1 MNQLALNI
9 LVAASLNLLLALAFY
24 PGYHTTR
31 FFNLAHA
38 FLPTCAAYTLYLAT
52 STLKLPL
59 LLGGVFGILA
69 AAAAALL
76 MEKGLFAPLRRHGLA
91 DWQLLAASLG
101 AYTVLVNVVSV
112 LFGDET
118 RTVGLAPTR
127 KEILGASI
135 SDVRLLTLVVAVL
148 GFGSMVAL
156 LQCTAVGRAI
166 RAVGSN
172 ATLAE
177 IMGVSRART
186 TAWAIGL
193 GGLCAGA
200 AGILAGL
207 DTDVTPGMGFRL
219 LLNGV
224 VAMILAGVGNVGGL
238 IGGALLLATGQHL
251 VAYLFD
257 SKWMDAVAF
266 VILIGFLIWKPR
278 GFSGRRLKKV
288 EV

>member
-1 MNQLALNI
+1 MSQLALNI
-9 LVAASLNLLLALAFY
+9 FVAASLNLLMAVSFY

-38 FLPTCAAYTLYLAT
+38 VLPTCAAYTLYLAT
-52 STLKLPL
+52 STLKLPP

-69 AAAAALL
+69 AAAVALL
-76 MEKGLFAPLRRHGLA
+76 MEKGLFAPLRRRRLA

-135 SDVRLLTLVVAVL
+135 SDVRLLTIVMAVL
-148 GFGSMVAL
+148 GFGCMVAL
-156 LQCTAVGRAI
+156 LQRTAVGRAI

-172 ATLAE
+172 AALAE
-177 IMGVSRART
+177 IIGVSPART
-186 TAWAIGL
+186 AAWAIGL
-193 GGLCAGA
+193 GGIYAGA
-200 AGILAGL
+200 GGMLVGL
-207 DTDVTPGMGFRL
+207 DTDMTPGMGFRL
-219 LLNGV
+219 LINGV
-224 VAMILAGVGNVGGL
+224 VAMILAGVGNAGGL
-238 IGGALLLATGQHL
+238 IGGALLLAAAQHL

-266 VILIGFLIWKPR
+266 IILIGFLIWKPL
-278 GFSGRRLKKV
+278 GFSGRQLKKV